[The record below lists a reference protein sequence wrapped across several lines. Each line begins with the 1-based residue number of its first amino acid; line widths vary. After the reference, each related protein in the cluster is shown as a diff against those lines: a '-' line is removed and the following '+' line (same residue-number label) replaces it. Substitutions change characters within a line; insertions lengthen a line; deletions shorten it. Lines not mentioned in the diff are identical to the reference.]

1 MFTEIIA
8 IIVGVV
14 ITWLVF
20 SWAIKVL
27 KTSISTAIAI
37 ALMLL
42 ILQLV
47 FGIGYPE
54 VWQELEQL
62 IQQFLSI
69 S

>member
-8 IIVGVV
+8 IIVGII

-20 SWAIKVL
+20 TWAIKVL

-37 ALMLL
+37 AIMLL

-62 IQQFLSI
+62 IQHFI

>member
-8 IIVGVV
+8 IIVGII

-20 SWAIKVL
+20 TWAIQVL

-37 ALMLL
+37 AVILL

-47 FGIGYPE
+47 FGVGYRE
-54 VWQELEQL
+54 IWQELERL
-62 IQQFLSI
+62 IQQFLSQ
-69 S
+69 

>member
-8 IIVGVV
+8 IIVGII

-20 SWAIKVL
+20 TWAIQVL

-37 ALMLL
+37 AVVLL

-47 FGIGYPE
+47 FGVGYRE
-54 VWQELEQL
+54 IWQELERL
-62 IQQFLSI
+62 IQQFLSQ
-69 S
+69 